1 MEETRSYFL
10 MLYRWRI
17 LQEYSECTS
26 FVYQRSPTDLYAQRN
41 ARTND
46 MTRYGEW
53 SVERQAAVMGLG
65 AFSGYH
71 RLPQLKH
78 TY

>member
-1 MEETRSYFL
+1 MNTRRLSISVRL
-10 MLYRWRI
+10 QTCRQKGWRK
-17 LQEYSECTS
+17 ECRGKANGRGS
-26 FVYQRSPTDLYAQRN
+26 VDSPRSD
-41 ARTND
+41 
-46 MTRYGEW
+46 
-53 SVERQAAVMGLG
+53 RQAAVMGLG